1 MNGTMWVE
9 SELGK
14 GSKFFFTITSQISQS
29 SIESVLSK
37 MQPFAKRTILFVD
50 TLDDRTGVVMR
61 ITELGLQPHVVSDV
75 SKVADK
81 EHCPHI
87 DTILVD
93 SLMVVSNSF
102 NAHSIQNIKSY
113 SYTFR
118 MIRRNKFESMSTC
131 DIYRLFCSRRCVLTL
146 MRASL
151 FFRFMSCIFHLI
163 VNTQIKLYVVPP
175 FPLLSFL
182 HFLNFFF

>member
-61 ITELGLQPHVVSDV
+61 ITELGLKPYVVSDV
-75 SKVADK
+75 SEVSDK
-81 EHCPHI
+81 ERCPHI

-93 SLMVVSNSF
+93 SLIVVSRPVNVH
-102 NAHSIQNIKSY
+102 AG
-113 SYTFR
+113 
-118 MIRRNKFESMSTC
+118 KF
-131 DIYRLFCSRRCVLTL
+131 
-146 MRASL
+146 
-151 FFRFMSCIFHLI
+151 
-163 VNTQIKLYVVPP
+163 
-175 FPLLSFL
+175 
-182 HFLNFFF
+182 